1 MTGTGGDGRPALP
14 SELDPAEESAR
25 TAGAPVDPAAGR
37 SRVPGRRGLLLRGS
51 AYAAVALGWAASR
64 AFLVWLTHWSGY
76 PHRIAIIGDPQL
88 YARWAAGLVH
98 GQWPVGD
105 TSWQYP
111 PGAAAVLVV
120 PRLLMPGNY
129 HRGLLVLLLAVD
141 AALTAVLAV
150 RGRDGRLTGVWVWLV
165 GTTALG
171 PLLLNRFDLVPAL
184 LAVVGLVLVARPAV
198 AGAVLTVGA
207 IVKVWPVVLLPTIRD
222 PRRAGV
228 GVLASAVVTFAAL
241 AVTGSLGAG
250 FTFLHNESARG
261 LQLETV
267 AAVPYLVA
275 RAVGVPGIEVVH
287 AYGAYQV
294 VGPGMAV
301 ALAATTVATV
311 AVIVGYAVVCWR
323 RRGALRPTGVALAT
337 VLTVLVVARVLSPQF
352 LIWVLALAALD
363 AATIGGHRTT
373 GVLLI
378 VIAALTHWLYPLH
391 YHQLVLG
398 HLAPTVVLAVR
409 DALLVAAAVVATRQ
423 GMTRPVATR

>member
-1 MTGTGGDGRPALP
+1 MAPGG
-14 SELDPAEESAR
+14 
-25 TAGAPVDPAAGR
+25 PVDPEPVR
-37 SRVPGRRGLLLRGS
+37 SKVPRGRRGLLQWS
-51 AYAAVALGWAASR
+51 AYAAVALGWVASR
-64 AFLVWLTHWSGY
+64 AFLIWLTHWSGY

-88 YARWAAGLVH
+88 YARWAGGLAH

-111 PGAAAVLVV
+111 PGAAAVLLV

-129 HRGLLVLLLAVD
+129 HRGLLLLLLAVD
-141 AALTAVLAV
+141 AALTAVLVV
-150 RGRDGRLTGVWVWLV
+150 RGRDGRLTGVWLWLV

-171 PLLLNRFDLVPAL
+171 PLLLNRFDLVPAF
-184 LAVVGLVLVARPAV
+184 LAVVGLVLVARPAI
-198 AGAVLTVGA
+198 AGAVFTVGA
-207 IVKVWPVVLLPTIRD
+207 IVKVWPVVLLPTIWD
-222 PRRAGV
+222 IRRAGA
-228 GVLASAVVTFAAL
+228 GVLATAAATFAVLAL
-241 AVTGSLGAG
+241 TGSLGAG

-267 AAVPYLVA
+267 AAVPYLLARVA
-275 RAVGVPGIEVVH
+275 GVPGIEVVH

-294 VGPGMAV
+294 VGPGMTA
-301 ALAATTVATV
+301 ALAATTVATI

-323 RRGALRPTGVALAT
+323 RRGVLRPTGVALAT

-363 AATIGGHRTT
+363 AATVGGRRTT

-398 HLAPTVVLAVR
+398 RLAPTVVLAVR
-409 DALLVAAAVVATRQ
+409 DALLVVAAVVATRQ
-423 GMTRPVATR
+423 GMTRPVDTR